1 LVSQS
6 VALAQ
11 TVSLK
16 DAADSL
22 FQAKDYDR
30 AIRAYEQVLA
40 DRSLPSD
47 IRASAQVRIAR
58 SQLFKGDS
66 AEARKAYL
74 VLAETFPDQP
84 GLCSESL
91 LHAGSLAAQAKDY
104 ESAIAHYTQ
113 AVERYAKSTEYARL
127 RAAEAQTRL
136 GSVYLARRVGGKR
149 EIGKAVAAFEKVE
162 KIFPDQKEWVA
173 EAKMQLVAL
182 KLEYAINDKA
192 EYAAAARLAD
202 TFIQAYPQDTKRLP
216 TVRLVKAEALFHDG
230 HYPEALKEANAV
242 KDTYPDSGQ
251 PAGTAQFL
259 AAQCLERQRDYP
271 AAIAAYRAFLAAPE
285 SFSAWEERPGALYFI
300 AMCLRAQ
307 GDLGAAAKAVAELQE
322 QYPDSYFAEAAT
334 KDVPELVAG
343 GR

>member
-1 LVSQS
+1 M
-6 VALAQ
+6 ALAQ

-30 AIRAYEQVLA
+30 AIPAYERVLA
-40 DRSLPSD
+40 DKSLPSN

-58 SQLFKGDS
+58 SHLFKGNP

-74 VLAETFPDQP
+74 ALAETFTDQP

-91 LHAGSLAAQAKDY
+91 LHAGSLSAQAKDY
-104 ESAIAHYTQ
+104 DSAIAHYTQ
-113 AVERYAKSTEYARL
+113 AVERYANSTDYARL

-136 GSVYLARRVGGKR
+136 GSVYLSRRVSGKR
-149 EIGKAVAAFEKVE
+149 ELDKAVAAFEQVE
-162 KIFPDQKEWVA
+162 KVFPDQKEWVA

-202 TFIQAYPQDTKRLP
+202 SFIQAYPEDTKRLP

-230 HYPEALKEANAV
+230 HYSEALKEANAV
-242 KDTYPDSGQ
+242 RATYPDSGQ

-271 AAIAAYRAFLAAPE
+271 AAIAGYRAFLAAPV

-300 AMCLRAQ
+300 AMCYRAQ
-307 GDLGAAAKAVAELQE
+307 GDLGSAVKANTELRT
-322 QYPDSYFAEAAT
+322 QYPDSYFAKAAAD
-334 KDVPELVAG
+334 DVPELLAG